1 MTCEETGGY
10 DPWGLD
16 MDVQLPRH
24 VTQSPC
30 PSTQVASSPPLSSAP
45 RTAELLPTPIFVEE
59 DEGTPLLPAKEPGS
73 LFTMQVVPPPK
84 GGISEEKVPA
94 PDPTPTSV
102 GAGSWPGLAGYLS
115 QAVVPQL

>member
-1 MTCEETGGY
+1 MYSCHDTS
-10 DPWGLD
+10 PSHPAPP
-16 MDVQLPRH
+16 PRWLLH
-24 VTQSPC
+24 S
-30 PSTQVASSPPLSSAP
+30 PLSSAP

-59 DEGTPLLPAKEPGS
+59 DEGTPLLTAEEPGS
-73 LFTMQVVPPPK
+73 LFTTQVVPPPK
-84 GGISEEKVPA
+84 GGISEEKVPT